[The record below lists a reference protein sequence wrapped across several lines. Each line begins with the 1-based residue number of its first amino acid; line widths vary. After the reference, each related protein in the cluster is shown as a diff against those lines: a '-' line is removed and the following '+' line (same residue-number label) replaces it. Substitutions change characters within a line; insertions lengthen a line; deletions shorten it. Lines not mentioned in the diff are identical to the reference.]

1 VNNAALIGPI
11 GPFSETDA
19 VEWWRAMDVNL
30 RGPLLCT
37 RAVLPGMISRRRG
50 RLVNIVS
57 SAIPIPYFSGYGTSK
72 TALVRF
78 TEVVAAEVKSHGVSM
93 FAFAPGTVRTAMS
106 EYSLN
111 SPQGQRWLPWF
122 RRIFDEGLD
131 LPAERPAQF
140 VVKLASGEADTLS
153 GRFLSA
159 FDDLEALVRSIEEI
173 ETNNLHSLRVR
184 RLGEQN
190 PTLASIHAQAQRVP
204 DFTLRVERSFAASC
218 ARLFRLWVEPEA
230 IQKWFVHHAPVH
242 WSHAPTVE
250 ATRGGHYSWS
260 VANDDDQREVFAFHG
275 TYREVKPS
283 KRIVFTWEWTVLP
296 IAGVNGPGKTLV
308 TVEFFQQGNSA
319 RIVLTQANLPSEAAR
334 EAHQRGWE
342 RCLDGI
348 AKLAS
353 ENP

>member
-1 VNNAALIGPI
+1 MTTSNNMILLQPQRAADQVARIDGQVAVVTGGGRGIGRAISLALAAAGARVAVIARTQEEIAETAKIIEQHAGYAQSFTADVTDATAVSVTMAKIEQSFGPVDLLVNNAALIGPI

-242 WSHAPTVE
+242 WSHAPT
-250 ATRGGHYSWS
+250 
-260 VANDDDQREVFAFHG
+260 D
-275 TYREVKPS
+275 
-283 KRIVFTWEWTVLP
+283 
-296 IAGVNGPGKTLV
+296 
-308 TVEFFQQGNSA
+308 
-319 RIVLTQANLPSEAAR
+319 
-334 EAHQRGWE
+334 
-342 RCLDGI
+342 
-348 AKLAS
+348 
-353 ENP
+353 